1 MIYFA
6 GAAEM
11 KLVVSADGLSLQPD
25 GYLYNTA
32 NAVRQKADPRVSI
45 LTKLSNDGP
54 GRLLLEALV
63 HDRIVFDPELLSL
76 DLPSLLVA
84 EDRLGRT
91 SRYDSHCAQ
100 TAVSS
105 EELLASLQNNSDVDT
120 VVLAGTA
127 LYYQPLFSSL
137 LDAVTFLNPRPF
149 IVIDPAIDSYPHP
162 DEGRLMR
169 QFSQAAQNADCIVLR
184 DGEAERLGTSPE
196 SAAPL
201 VYLAAR
207 DGVSV
212 YRDGKA
218 CDSFAGGIEDI
229 YGRIIRKEHQ
239 S

>member
-169 QFSQAAQNADCIVLR
+169 QFSQAAQNAVN
-184 DGEAERLGTSPE
+184 ERSPTTTT
-196 SAAPL
+196 
-201 VYLAAR
+201 
-207 DGVSV
+207 
-212 YRDGKA
+212 
-218 CDSFAGGIEDI
+218 
-229 YGRIIRKEHQ
+229 
-239 S
+239 